1 LLDELSL
8 LLYPIVVGGG
18 KHLFEDWAGEMPLE
32 LADSKTFG
40 NGVVSLTY
48 LRTEA

>member
-1 LLDELSL
+1 MAATL
-8 LLYPIVVGGG
+8 VVSDGARAG
-18 KHLFEDWAGEMPLE
+18 EDAAGEMPLE

>member
-1 LLDELSL
+1 MSRWGGG
-8 LLYPIVVGGG
+8 IVVAGG

-32 LADSKTFG
+32 LADSQTFG

-48 LRTEA
+48 WKAEA